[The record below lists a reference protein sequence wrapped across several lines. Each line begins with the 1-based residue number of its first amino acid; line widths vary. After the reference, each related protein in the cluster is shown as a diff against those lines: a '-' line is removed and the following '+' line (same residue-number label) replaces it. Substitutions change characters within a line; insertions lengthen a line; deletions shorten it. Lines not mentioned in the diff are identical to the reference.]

1 MFGLNYQKPGK
12 GIEKRAENAPRIP
25 IFFEVLFR
33 KLWNFCKINVLYLI
47 VSLPVIAILVAISG
61 VVSVPLTEAIKPALS
76 NVLGDLNSS
85 DQASMI
91 SSMVW
96 FDMLVRFVVT
106 VLFIVFLGMGPAT
119 AGLTYIL
126 RNYAR
131 EEHAWIW
138 SDFWRNLWSNFR
150 QSVLVLVIDVLVCL
164 VLGTAIKFYF
174 NMGGAGL
181 ILVPITLSVAVVYLM
196 MHLYIYQLMV
206 TFKLSIASLFK
217 NSFAFA
223 VANLPKNLLLLAI
236 LAIVH
241 IVVPIV
247 CMMAGKGILI
257 FALLEVLVLIVASG
271 FFTNFFVYP
280 TTEKYIKM
288 VGQNTA
294 AESRE

>member
-1 MFGLNYQKPGK
+1 MFGVNYQKPGK
-12 GIEKRAENAPRIP
+12 GVEKRAENAPRIP

-33 KLWNFCKINVLYLI
+33 KLWNFCKINVMYLI
-47 VSLPVIAILVAISG
+47 VSLPVIAILFVISG
-61 VVSVPLTEAIKPALS
+61 VVSVPLTEAIKPALLK
-76 NVLGDLNSS
+76 VLGDLNSA
-85 DQASMI
+85 DQASLA

-96 FDMLVRFVVT
+96 FDLLARFVVT
-106 VLFIVFLGMGPAT
+106 VLFIVFFGMGPAT
-119 AGLTYIL
+119 AGITYIL

-150 QSVLVLVIDVLVCL
+150 QSILVLVIDVIVCL

-181 ILVPITLSVAVVYLM
+181 ILAPITLSVAIVYLM

-206 TFKLSIASLFK
+206 TFKLSIPSLFK

-223 VANLPKNLLLLAI
+223 ITNLPKNLLLLGV

-241 IVVPIV
+241 IAVPIV
-247 CMMAGKGILI
+247 CIMAGKGILI
-257 FALLEVLVLIVASG
+257 FALLELLILVAASG

-288 VGQNTA
+288 IGQNTA
-294 AESRE
+294 AETRE

>member
-12 GIEKRAENAPRIP
+12 GVEKRAENAPRIP

-47 VSLPVIAILVAISG
+47 VSLPVIAILVIMSG
-61 VVSVPLTEAIKPALS
+61 IVSVPLTEAIKPALS

-85 DQASMI
+85 DQASLI

-96 FDMLVRFVVT
+96 FDMLVRFIVT
-106 VLFIVFLGMGPAT
+106 ILFIVFFGMGPAT

-181 ILVPITLSVAVVYLM
+181 ILAPITLSVAVVYLM

-206 TFKLSIASLFK
+206 TFKLSLAGLFK
-217 NSFAFA
+217 NAFAFA
-223 VANLPKNLLLLAI
+223 ISNLPKNLLLLAI

-257 FALLEVLVLIVASG
+257 FALLEVLILIVASG

-280 TTEKYIKM
+280 ATEKYIKM
-288 VGQNTA
+288 AGQNTV
-294 AESRE
+294 AEPRE

>member
-1 MFGLNYQKPGK
+1 MFGVNYQKPGK
-12 GIEKRAENAPRIP
+12 GVEKRAENAPRIP

-33 KLWNFCKINVLYLI
+33 KLWNFCKINVMYLI
-47 VSLPVIAILVAISG
+47 VSLPVIAILFVISG
-61 VVSVPLTEAIKPALS
+61 VVSVPLTEAIKPALLK
-76 NVLGDLNSS
+76 VLGDLNSA
-85 DQASMI
+85 DQASLA

-96 FDMLVRFVVT
+96 FDLLARFVVT
-106 VLFIVFLGMGPAT
+106 VLFIVFFGMGPAT
-119 AGLTYIL
+119 AGITYIL

-150 QSVLVLVIDVLVCL
+150 QSILVLVIDVIVCL

-181 ILVPITLSVAVVYLM
+181 ILAPITLSVAIVYLM

-206 TFKLSIASLFK
+206 TFKLSIPSLFK

-223 VANLPKNLLLLAI
+223 VANLPKNLLLLGV

-241 IVVPIV
+241 IAVPIV
-247 CMMAGKGILI
+247 CIMAGKGILI
-257 FALLEVLVLIVASG
+257 FALLELLILVAASG

-288 VGQNTA
+288 IGQNTA
-294 AESRE
+294 AETRE